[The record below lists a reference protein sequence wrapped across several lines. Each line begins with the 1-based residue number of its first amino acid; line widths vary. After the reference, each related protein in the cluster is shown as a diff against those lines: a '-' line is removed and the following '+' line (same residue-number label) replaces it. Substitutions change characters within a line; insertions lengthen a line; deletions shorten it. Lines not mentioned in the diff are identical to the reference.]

1 MAKHTPQE
9 MQLVMFGTGFLSS
22 PEREES
28 GSITAGGD
36 LRAVSILNRI
46 PPGVLRPL
54 IVSSQHGIEVFT
66 KNVTSGLESM
76 SIDNA
81 FQRASQT
88 LPFLMTLYLARCLAG
103 VLKGLRIRLSTT
115 QLIAYSISN
124 TLPDVMTCAILRMIG
139 KFQKWIAVVHHWPQ
153 PRIMK
158 YGSRR
163 ERLIS
168 AATADFSFL
177 MISMFADRVV
187 AYNQPAI
194 DRLAHFGYPLSR
206 VVFNGN
212 GVDLSEIRK
221 NVIPGNRRRPLSA
234 VYVGRLSRQKG
245 VLQLLA
251 IWERVLA
258 KSPNAVLVLVGSE
271 DTLTYDDIRLRA
283 SANGTASQLEIK
295 GVVERDELVRIVAG
309 SSVFVNASFVE
320 GWSLS
325 ILESLACGTPVVA
338 WDLPIYNEI
347 YGSAIAKVRVGDLDG
362 FAETVVRVLTDG
374 ETRETLVAEG
384 EALATRHT
392 WDAIAVKEWRT
403 ILDVANS

>member
-1 MAKHTPQE
+1 MAEYVPEE
-9 MQLVMFGTGFLSS
+9 MQLVVFGTGFLSS
-22 PEREES
+22 PEPEGSES
-28 GSITAGGD
+28 VTAGGD

-46 PPGVLRPL
+46 PPRLLRPL
-54 IVSSQHGIEVFT
+54 FVSSQHGTEVFT
-66 KNVTSGLESM
+66 KNVTSGLDGI

-81 FQRASQT
+81 FQRASQR
-88 LPFLMTLYLARCLAG
+88 LPFLMVLYLTRCLAG
-103 VLKGLRIRLSTT
+103 VVKGLRIRLPST

-124 TLPDVMTCAILRMIG
+124 TLPDVVTCATLRMIG
-139 KFQKWIAVVHHWPQ
+139 KFPRWIAVVHHWPQ

-177 MISMFADRVV
+177 MISMFADGVV

-194 DRLAHFGYPLSR
+194 ERLTHFGFPVSR

-212 GVDLSEIRK
+212 GVDLSEIRR
-221 NVIPGNRRRPLSA
+221 NVTPGNHRRPLSA

-245 VLQLLA
+245 VLELLA
-251 IWERVLA
+251 IWERIVTVL
-258 KSPNAVLVLVGSE
+258 PNAVLVLVGAE
-271 DTLTYDDIRLRA
+271 DTLTYDDIRSRA
-283 SANGTASQLEIK
+283 NANGTAARLEIK
-295 GVVERDELVRIVAG
+295 GVVGRNELIRLIAE

-362 FAETVVRVLTDG
+362 FAAMVVRVLTDG
-374 ETRETLVAEG
+374 ETRENLVAKG
-384 EALATRHT
+384 KAVAALHT